1 MANLIKIN
9 DEYKTW
15 LADLK
20 KRIRSS
26 QIKAALRTNDAM
38 IELYWSI
45 GADIVE
51 RQAEAKWGSGVIPR
65 LSEDLKKEFPNV
77 SGFSVTNL
85 KYMKQFYL
93 FYVNTVPISQQVV
106 DQLENVATSVI
117 SQQVVGQLVL
127 VDESAGIRPQACI
140 MIPWGHNIRIFT
152 SAKSLEEAMF
162 YMQQTIAG
170 NWGRAE
176 LAKQIKENL
185 YLKRGKAP
193 NNFELLLPEPQSDL
207 AAEITKDP
215 YNFDFTGLTGTYIE
229 TELEDAL
236 TNNVTQFLIEL
247 GKGFAY
253 VGRQIK
259 LKVGRK
265 TFKLDLLFY
274 HTVLHCYIV
283 VDLKT
288 GDFDPKDVG
297 QVGLY
302 ISAVNHQL
310 KTETDNSTIGL
321 LICKSK
327 DNTVARYALESSSQ
341 PIGVS
346 EYEIANAVPEEY
358 KSSLPTIEEIEGEL
372 DASGSL
378 FVNNLVSKNSSDKR

>member
-1 MANLIKIN
+1 MVNLIKISN
-9 DEYKTW
+9 EYKTW

-51 RQAEAKWGSGVIPR
+51 RQAEAKWGSGIIPQ
-65 LSEDLKKEFPNV
+65 LSLDLKVEFPNTE
-77 SGFSVTNL
+77 GFSERNL
-85 KYMKQFYL
+85 RYMRSFYQFYSK
-93 FYVNTVPISQQVV
+93 YPILQQLVAELPKRTKPEFLQQVV
-106 DQLENVATSVI
+106 AEIEENKETT
-117 SQQVVGQLVL
+117 
-127 VDESAGIRPQACI
+127 ENSAGFTFPQICTL
-140 MIPWGHNIRIFT
+140 IPWGHNIRIFT
-152 SAKSLEEAMF
+152 NAKSLEEAIF
-162 YMQQTIAG
+162 YIQQTIAG

-176 LAKQIKENL
+176 LAKQIKEKL
-185 YLKRGKAP
+185 YLKHGKAP
-193 NNFELLLPEPQSDL
+193 NNFELLLPEPQSGL
-207 AAEITKDP
+207 AEEITKDP

-229 TELEDAL
+229 AELEDAL
-236 TNNVTQFLIEL
+236 TNNVTHFLIEL

-274 HTVLHCYIV
+274 HTVLYCYVV

-302 ISAVNHQL
+302 ISAVNHQFR
-310 KTETDNSTIGL
+310 TEMDNSTIGL

-341 PIGVS
+341 PIGIS
-346 EYEIANAVPEEY
+346 EYEIANAVPDKY
-358 KSSLPTIEEIEGEL
+358 KSALPTIEEIEDELGE
-372 DASGSL
+372 A
-378 FVNNLVSKNSSDKR
+378 